1 MRDVNSFRRW
11 EATQAHRIREAPKM
25 HKVVVLLLALATV
38 VPVEAATMYISDA
51 LTVPMRRGPST
62 SHRILH
68 AGLPA
73 GTALE
78 VLGEDSAAGFTQVR
92 TPNGTEGWVPT
103 QYLTAEPIARDRLA
117 AANRRIQTLETEV
130 KSLRSNYQETRGA
143 RTSAESRNNE
153 LEKQTKQL
161 QEELAEIRKVSATS
175 IAQHEENKVLK
186 AENAELRTKTSE
198 LTTRVQRLER
208 SETLRFFLFGG
219 ALVVIGLIIGAVIK
233 SRPKRSSWA

>member
-1 MRDVNSFRRW
+1 MQK
-11 EATQAHRIREAPKM
+11 A
-25 HKVVVLLLALATV
+25 VLALLALSIV

-78 VLGEDSAAGFTQVR
+78 VIGEDRDAGFTQVR

-103 QYLTAEPIARDRLA
+103 QYLTAEPIARDRLT
-117 AANRRIQTLETEV
+117 AANRRIQTLEGEIKT
-130 KSLRSNYQETRGA
+130 LRSNFQETRGA
-143 RTSAESRNNE
+143 RTSAESRNAD

-161 QEELAEIRKVSATS
+161 QEELAEIRRVSATS
-175 IAQHEENKVLK
+175 IAQYEENKVLK
-186 AENAELRTKTSE
+186 AENAELKAKTTE
-198 LTTRVQRLER
+198 LTARVQRLER